1 MVDIRLSL
9 NDATLTPMI
18 PKGPQFHESI
28 EDDENIEDTA
38 NDENL
43 GHDFDVEELKNIH
56 FKLTVQLMRRHH

>member
-1 MVDIRLSL
+1 
-9 NDATLTPMI
+9 MI
-18 PKGPQFHESI
+18 PKGSKFHESN